1 MSTLSVAARRLL
13 TVVYS
18 PSPEQ
23 RPFLDR
29 AQSRETDALEVT
41 AVALSDLEARQ
52 FFGVRMARKGI
63 QPVWLRVVNRSD
75 RVARLELYSV
85 DPLYYTPLEAAYI
98 NHFAL
103 GKRLLSFG
111 LLAWMFLPLLP
122 VVPFKFF
129 SARAANRRMNA
140 VFKEHGF
147 SSGPILPESEKSGF
161 VFTTVDE
168 GTKSLDLKV
177 VSGQRIHEL
186 GFEMDVPG
194 LTVRTTPEEVRAD
207 RLDEVDE
214 TKLRAWL
221 EGQPRCTTNKA
232 GDAAGD
238 PLNLVIVGDRK
249 LLRKG
254 FGARWDEV
262 EAITLATSLKMA
274 RAFLLDAEYRY
285 SPVSSLYYAGRMQ
298 DLALQKAR
306 ATINE
311 RLHLRLWLTALSF
324 DSQPVWIGQVSR
336 DIGVRFTPKTWNLT
350 THRID
355 PDVDEARDYVIDGL
369 VASGHVSRVGYV
381 DGVDPAPLEK
391 LTLWCTIV
399 LGALL
404 VLMGAAGSALFLGI
418 ILGIAL
424 ISSGANQWRLASRF
438 S

>member
-1 MSTLSVAARRLL
+1 MSKLSVAARRLL
-13 TVVYS
+13 TVVYR
-18 PSPEQ
+18 PSPDQ

-29 AQSRETDALEVT
+29 AQTKKTGGLEIS
-41 AVALSDLEARQ
+41 AAALSDLEARQ

-63 QPVWLRVVNRSD
+63 QPVWIRAVNRSH

-122 VVPFKFF
+122 VVPFKLL

-168 GTKSLDLKV
+168 GTKSLNLKV
-177 VSGQRIHEL
+177 VSGQQINEFAFEL
-186 GFEMDVPG
+186 DVPG
-194 LTVRTTPEEVRAD
+194 LTVRAAPEVVVAD
-207 RLDEVDE
+207 RRQEVDQ
-214 TKLRAWL
+214 TKLRSWL
-221 EGQPRCTTNKA
+221 ESQPRCTTNKA
-232 GDAAGD
+232 GDAEGD
-238 PLNLVIVGDRK
+238 PLNLVIVGDRT
-249 LLRKG
+249 LLSKG

-285 SPVSSLYYAGRMQ
+285 SPVSSLYHAGRMQ

-311 RLHLRLWLTALSF
+311 RIHLRLWLTSLTF
-324 DSQPVWIGQVSR
+324 RSQPVWIGQVSR

-369 VASGHVSRVGYV
+369 VASGHVSLVGYV
-381 DGVDPAPLEK
+381 GGVDPAPPTYPRK
-391 LTLWCTIV
+391 NLTGDPYFTDGSRAVIV
-399 LGALL
+399 LSEGAFEL
-404 VLMGAAGSALFLGI
+404 AGFSWG
-418 ILGIAL
+418 GE
-424 ISSGANQWRLASRF
+424 SG
-438 S
+438 